1 MQNAYEIKRR
11 IKTIKETEQITK
23 AMYLISSSKLNKALG
38 RYKSNLLY
46 FNKIRQTL
54 KDILMHSSDISH
66 PFCQHREGERTAY
79 IVIAA
84 DKGLCG
90 SYNHNVLEAAINHMK
105 DRKEKYIFVV
115 GQVAR
120 EFFNRKG
127 YDIDVEFLY
136 ASQNP
141 TFYNAREIG
150 EDIINLYKNNMMDEV
165 YVVYTRIE
173 SNMSQQPRVMKLLP
187 IELDSFKDIELE
199 YSYSGDILYH
209 PSPKA
214 VFDLLIPKYVIGL
227 IYGALVQS
235 FASEQQ
241 ARMMAM
247 DTANKNADDMI
258 AKLNLEYNRVRQE
271 SITNELSEIM
281 GGVAALNKG

>member
-1 MQNAYEIKRR
+1 MHNAYEIKRR
-11 IKTIKETEQITK
+11 IKVIQETKQITK

-38 RYKSNLLY
+38 RYRANLLY
-46 FNKIRQTL
+46 FNKIRQTI
-54 KDILMHSSDISH
+54 KDILVHSHDISH
-66 PFCQHREGERTAY
+66 PCCQPRKGGRAAY

-90 SYNHNVLEAAINHMK
+90 SYNHNVLQEAILHMENK
-105 DRKEKYIFVV
+105 EEKYIFVV

-120 EFFNRKG
+120 EFFLRKN
-127 YDIDVEFLY
+127 YNIDIEFLY

-141 TFYNAREIG
+141 TFFNAREIG
-150 EDIINLYKNNMMDEV
+150 EDIINLYNNNMMDEV
-165 YVVYTRIE
+165 YIVYTRME
-173 SNMSQQPRVMKLLP
+173 SNFTQYPRVMKILP
-187 IELDSFKDIELE
+187 IELESFKDIELD
-199 YSYSGDILYH
+199 YDYSGDILYH
-209 PSPKA
+209 PSPEA

-247 DTANKNADDMI
+247 DTAIKNADEMI
-258 AKLNLEYNRVRQE
+258 SKLQLEYNRARQE
-271 SITNELSEIM
+271 SITQELAEIM
-281 GGVAALNKG
+281 GGVAALNQA

>member
-11 IKTIKETEQITK
+11 IKTIQETKQITK

-38 RYKSNLLY
+38 RYKANLLY

-54 KDILMHSSDISH
+54 KDILVHSHDISH
-66 PFCQHREGERTAY
+66 PFCQHREGRRTAY

-90 SYNHNVLEAAINHMK
+90 AYNHNVLEEAIRHMK
-105 DRKEKYIFVV
+105 DKEEKYIFVI
-115 GQVAR
+115 GQIAR
-120 EFFNRKG
+120 DFFLRKG
-127 YDIDVEFLY
+127 YNVDIEFLY

-165 YVVYTRIE
+165 YIIYTRME
-173 SNMSQQPRVMKLLP
+173 SNMAQHPRVIKLLP
-187 IELDSFKDIELE
+187 IDLSSFQDIELD
-199 YSYSGDILYH
+199 YDYSGDILYH

-258 AKLNLEYNRVRQE
+258 ANLQLEYNRARQE
-271 SITNELSEIM
+271 SITNELAEIM
-281 GGVAALNKG
+281 GGVAALNKI